1 MAPPGHPAWCCS
13 RRGLTASVRT
23 PGGLSVLEVASFGF
37 AIVPIGMLCSQ
48 YLFFLSKP
56 RAAVTGA
63 VAGACTSAVVTAV
76 LVQGRGSDPR
86 VMGPP
91 GRHHRLRPD
100 HRPGVLPGPVRRR
113 GVLLWLVLSPR
124 TPAGRS
130 PEVQAAPN
138 LSRPAPDGPSGYTSP
153 TELNESWD
161 PSDDEKRPEE
171 RREVNWNWHGR
182 QSWGRRAVAAFP
194 IVGIL
199 LAGALFVHT
208 TASAQ
213 GAIDQV
219 QSVVGTGGATLLS
232 SAPPTAPG
240 PTADGAQLS
249 DYQNVTFSQPSGPSA
264 PIQGSTSLALPPY
277 VGWEANGSAGASNG
291 LASVSGG
298 LLHVAV
304 RQATTDFRGWFLTTT
319 GTTPASCVLQFS
331 AASPPPVTAAS
342 PRPSASWSW
351 PCRPS
356 NTVTTGDINYVF
368 VAENVASDGHRNL
381 TVGYS
386 QGHLSHA
393 TEHILKQ
400 VPWTP
405 GPLQVAI
412 QTNGDNKLS
421 VWVDGSLFYYA
432 YILQLGITPPFQP
445 YLEVQARQ
453 TPYTVAY
460 DGYSSVC
467 DPDVA
472 VTGLPEGTVAT
483 WTGANRWPAT
493 VRRPFPPP
501 STRRPWSGS

>member
-1 MAPPGHPAWCCS
+1 MS
-13 RRGLTASVRT
+13 R
-23 PGGLSVLEVASFGF
+23 
-37 AIVPIGMLCSQ
+37 
-48 YLFFLSKP
+48 
-56 RAAVTGA
+56 
-63 VAGACTSAVVTAV
+63 
-76 LVQGRGSDPR
+76 LV
-86 VMGPP
+86 
-91 GRHHRLRPD
+91 
-100 HRPGVLPGPVRRR
+100 
-113 GVLLWLVLSPR
+113 
-124 TPAGRS
+124 
-130 PEVQAAPN
+130 
-138 LSRPAPDGPSGYTSP
+138 PDGPSGFTLP
-153 TELNESWD
+153 NGLNESWD
-161 PSDDEKRPEE
+161 PSDDEKRTDE
-171 RREVNWNWHGR
+171 RRQVNWNWHGR

-232 SAPPTAPG
+232 SAPPTSPT
-240 PTADGAQLS
+240 PTAEGGQLS

-304 RQATTDFRGWFLTTT
+304 RQPTTDFRGWFLTTT
-319 GTTPASCVLQFS
+319 GTTPSACVLQFS
-331 AASPPPVTAAS
+331 AASPPPVTATS
-342 PRPSASWSW
+342 PSAIGELVMAVQT
-351 PCRPS
+351 S

-386 QGHLSHA
+386 QGRLSHA

-405 GPLQVAI
+405 GPLQVGI

-421 VWVDGSLFYYA
+421 VWVNGSLFYYA

-467 DPDVA
+467 DPDVT
-472 VTGLPEGTVAT
+472 VTGLPEGTVAHLD
-483 WTGANRWPAT
+483 GSQQVAANGSVTFPAAINSAPLVGVLSLSLPGTTRPVRFASHTYWP
-493 VRRPFPPP
+493 
-501 STRRPWSGS
+501 GSRFSFAPGT

>member
-1 MAPPGHPAWCCS
+1 MARSRPPDPGH
-13 RRGLTASVRT
+13 
-23 PGGLSVLEVASFGF
+23 
-37 AIVPIGMLCSQ
+37 
-48 YLFFLSKP
+48 
-56 RAAVTGA
+56 
-63 VAGACTSAVVTAV
+63 
-76 LVQGRGSDPR
+76 
-86 VMGPP
+86 
-91 GRHHRLRPD
+91 
-100 HRPGVLPGPVRRR
+100 
-113 GVLLWLVLSPR
+113 
-124 TPAGRS
+124 RS
-130 PEVQAAPN
+130 PEIQAAPN
-138 LSRPAPDGPSGYTSP
+138 LSRPAPDGPPGYTSP
-153 TELNESWD
+153 NELNESWD
-161 PSDDEKRPEE
+161 PSDDEKRTEE
-171 RREVNWNWHGR
+171 RRQVHWNWHGR
-182 QSWGRRAVAAFP
+182 QSWGRRAVASFP

-199 LAGALFVHT
+199 LAVALIVHT

-232 SAPPTAPG
+232 SAPPTAAV
-240 PTADGAQLS
+240 PTADSGQLS
-249 DYQNVTFSQPSGPSA
+249 DYQNVTFSQPSGA
-264 PIQGSTSLALPPY
+264 TVPIEGSTSLALPPY

-304 RQATTDFRGWFLTTT
+304 RQATPGFRGWFLTTT
-319 GTTPASCVLQFS
+319 GTTPSSCVLQFS

-342 PRPSASWSW
+342 PSAIGELVMAVQTSD
-351 PCRPS
+351 
-356 NTVTTGDINYVF
+356 TITTGDINYVF

-386 QGHLSHA
+386 QGRLSHA

-400 VPWTP
+400 VPWSP

-412 QTNGDNKLS
+412 QSNGDNRLS

-432 YILQLGITPPFQP
+432 YVLQLGIIPPFQP

-472 VTGLPEGTVAT
+472 VTGLPQGTVANLDGSRQVAT
-483 WTGANRWPAT
+483 DGSATFPAAISSPPLVGSLTLSLPGTTRPVRFAPHTYWP
-493 VRRPFPPP
+493 
-501 STRRPWSGS
+501 GSRYTFAPGT

>member
-1 MAPPGHPAWCCS
+1 MARSRPP
-13 RRGLTASVRT
+13 
-23 PGGLSVLEVASFGF
+23 
-37 AIVPIGMLCSQ
+37 
-48 YLFFLSKP
+48 K
-56 RAAVTGA
+56 
-63 VAGACTSAVVTAV
+63 
-76 LVQGRGSDPR
+76 
-86 VMGPP
+86 
-91 GRHHRLRPD
+91 PD
-100 HRPGVLPGPVRRR
+100 H
-113 GVLLWLVLSPR
+113 
-124 TPAGRS
+124 RS
-130 PEVQAAPN
+130 PEVLAAPN
-138 LSRPAPDGPSGYTSP
+138 LSRPTPDGPPGYTSP
-153 TELNESWD
+153 NELTESWD

-171 RREVNWNWHGR
+171 HRQVNWNWHGR
-182 QSWGRRAVAAFP
+182 QSWGRRAVASFP

-232 SAPPTAPG
+232 SAPPTAAV
-240 PTADGAQLS
+240 PTADSGQLS
-249 DYQNVTFSQPSGPSA
+249 DYQNVTFSQPSGPSG
-264 PIQGSTSLALPPY
+264 PIQGSTSVALPPY

-298 LLHVAV
+298 LLHVGV

-319 GTTPASCVLQFS
+319 GTTPASCALQFS
-331 AASPPPVTAAS
+331 ATSPPPVIAAS
-342 PRPSASWSW
+342 PKAIGELVMAVQTSD
-351 PCRPS
+351 
-356 NTVTTGDINYVF
+356 TITTGDINYVF
-368 VAENVASDGHRNL
+368 VAENVAPDGHRNL

-386 QGHLSHA
+386 QGRLSHA

-412 QTNGDNKLS
+412 QTNGDNRLS
-421 VWVDGSLFYYA
+421 VWVNGSLFYYA

-467 DPDVA
+467 DPDVIA
-472 VTGLPEGTVAT
+472 TGLPEGTVARLDGIQRVAT
-483 WTGANRWPAT
+483 HGSVTFPAAINSPPMVGVLTLSLPGTTRPVRFASHTYWP
-493 VRRPFPPP
+493 
-501 STRRPWSGS
+501 GSRYSFAPGT